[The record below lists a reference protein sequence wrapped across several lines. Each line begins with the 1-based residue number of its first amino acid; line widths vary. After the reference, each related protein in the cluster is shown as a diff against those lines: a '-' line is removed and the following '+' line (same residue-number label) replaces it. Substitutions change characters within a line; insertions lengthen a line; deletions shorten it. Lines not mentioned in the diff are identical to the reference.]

1 MVFLRVAVL
10 AFVGF
15 CSSMGSVDLSKYR
28 TDKVKTELDM
38 SKAEGF
44 WYEVMYADIA
54 QVGASCQTMNNTF
67 DSASGKIEQKFK
79 TYYVDSIVPFTQT
92 YTYKP
97 DKSDTV
103 GLYKKYLN
111 GAQALL
117 TLPTVIV
124 DVTDGSDGRYE
135 RLIEYTV
142 KSVVGITH
150 VSELRFS
157 ARTTEVDDNTL
168 QQMLDVCTALNI
180 DAKMI
185 KRMNKIDH
193 SACKED
199 GAVAV

>member
-1 MVFLRVAVL
+1 MVFLRIAML
-10 AFVGF
+10 ALVGVG
-15 CSSMGSVDLSKYR
+15 SSMASVDLSQYR
-28 TDKVKTELDM
+28 TDKVKNELDM

-67 DSASGKIEQKFK
+67 DGASGKLEQKFK
-79 TYYVDSIVPFTQT
+79 TFYVDNIVPFSQT

-97 DKSDTV
+97 DASGTM
-103 GLYKKYLN
+103 GLYKKYLH

-157 ARTTEVDDNTL
+157 ARTKEVDDDTL

-185 KRMNKIDH
+185 ERMKKIDH

-199 GAVAV
+199 GAIAV